1 MTGYGIIWKMIKE
14 YLIAIILGSILGFG
28 ITNTYHSLK
37 NNPKTNLI
45 VNQNN
50 STTPPPPNNSPENSE
65 PSDSDQ
71 NQGSVLNLTS
81 PSNYDIVNNSKIE
94 IVGSATP
101 QSTIVINTP
110 VNSYLG
116 QTDKNGQFNLKVD
129 LESGFNI
136 IQISAIDSAQNQ
148 SDLEIVVT
156 YSTAKI

>member
-1 MTGYGIIWKMIKE
+1 MIKE

-37 NNPKTNLI
+37 SNQKTNPV

-50 STTPPPPNNSPENSE
+50 STTPPPSNNNPENSE

-71 NQGSVLNLTS
+71 NQESILNLTS
-81 PSNYDIVNNSKIE
+81 PSNYDIVDNSKIE
-94 IVGSATP
+94 ITGSANP
-101 QSTIVINTP
+101 KSAIVINTP
-110 VNSYLG
+110 INSYLG
-116 QTDKNGQFNLKVD
+116 ETNDNGQFNIKVD

-136 IQISAIDSAQNQ
+136 IQISAIDSEQNQ
-148 SDLEIVVT
+148 SDLEIIIT